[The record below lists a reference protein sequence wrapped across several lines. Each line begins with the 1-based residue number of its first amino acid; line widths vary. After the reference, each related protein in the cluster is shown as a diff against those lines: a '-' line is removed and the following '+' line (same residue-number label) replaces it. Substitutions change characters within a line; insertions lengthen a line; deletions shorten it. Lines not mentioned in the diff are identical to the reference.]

1 MQYAILLHSIFTVHK
16 QFEGCSAVFSEI
28 AGTGHSKTQ
37 KTKYM
42 EHFATGTANSTVHY
56 CNEISVIRLVSLK
69 TRVNNTYWNP
79 TILV

>member
-1 MQYAILLHSIFTVHK
+1 MGRKHEGLLFTQYAILSPSIFTVHK
-16 QFEGCSAVFSEI
+16 QFEGFPTVLSEK

-69 TRVNNTYWNP
+69 TKE
-79 TILV
+79 